1 MRMIAYII
9 VLKRRVVVR
18 GIATF
23 VEFFKDYREDYIVIG
38 GLATAMVMH
47 DLGFTSRA
55 TKDIDL
61 VVVSKNNEGFIKAL
75 LRFIEEG
82 QYRTKERT
90 ANPDRHNLF
99 RFFDSSSLEHPEQ
112 IELFAIHDEDSAI
125 IHDSTIIPIKTPE
138 FYPYL
143 SAILLNKDYFNL
155 LIQHTDVIDGL
166 HVATPAALIPLKIHA
181 YNNLIQTRRSDAEK
195 HLKDVVKLA
204 AALTDDQRVGLI
216 REPKN
221 DFDAFMPILEKLDEH
236 RVEQVLDG
244 AGITA
249 LTKSDVIEILKLV
262 YGEEK

>member
-1 MRMIAYII
+1 M
-9 VLKRRVVVR
+9 VR

-23 VEFFKDYREDYIVIG
+23 VEYFKDYREDYIVIG

-75 LRFIEEG
+75 LKFIEEG

-90 ANPDRHNLF
+90 ANSDRHNLF
-99 RFFDSSSLEHPEQ
+99 RFFDSTDAEYPEQ

-125 IHDSTIIPIKTPE
+125 IHDSTIIPIETPE

-143 SAILLNKDYFNL
+143 SAILLNSDYFNL

-166 HVATPAALIPLKIHA
+166 HVATPTALIPLKIHA
-181 YNNLIQTRRSDAEK
+181 YLNLIDTRRSDAEK
-195 HLKDVVKLA
+195 HLRDVVKLA
-204 AALTDDQRVGLI
+204 AVLSDEQSVELQG
-216 REPKN
+216 EPQN
-221 DFDAFMPILEKLDEH
+221 DFEAFMSVLNALDEH
-236 RVEQVLDG
+236 RVEQVLES
-244 AGITA
+244 AGIKA
-249 LTKSDVIEILKLV
+249 VLKADVIKILELV
-262 YGEEK
+262 YLQ